1 MNKPKYIYLVSKRAN
16 YEGEE
21 LEDIIN
27 YASTDFKDV
36 IEGIDYTDIYLDDD
50 IYVMRNG
57 ENDNLLYD
65 IKYLIKDAIESFDK
79 YTPDIFLDNED
90 EDEISYVKLHLE
102 KWCNA
107 RKKYLVEKEN
117 RELADKRQ
125 KEEERDRR
133 EYERL
138 KRKYENGQE
147 T

>member
-1 MNKPKYIYLVSKRAN
+1 MNKPKYIYLVGRRSN

-36 IEGIDYTDIYLDDD
+36 IEELDYTDIYLDDD

-65 IKYLIKDAIESFDK
+65 IKCLTKDAIEYFDK
-79 YTPDIFLDNED
+79 YTPDIFVDNED
-90 EDEISYVKLHLE
+90 EEEISYVKLHLE

-107 RKKYLVEKEN
+107 RKQYLVEKEN
-117 RELADKRQ
+117 MELAEKRQ

-138 KRKYENGQE
+138 KRKYESGQE